1 MVRQQIND
9 NRDKKADTRKGYAK
23 LYSRLYAK
31 QIFGENSFSDSK
43 QLEIRNL
50 KKTPY
55 FKLIS
60 DL

>member
-50 KKTPY
+50 KKTP
-55 FKLIS
+55 S
-60 DL
+60 N